1 MIATQETTTLTV
13 PAPAKINLYF
23 NIIGRRSD
31 GYHIVD
37 SLIAFTRL
45 GDTLTVRAG
54 NPLDIVGEG
63 PFSADLPPA
72 PQNLVYR
79 AAETLAAAAGVPAF
93 AHISIEKNLPIAAG
107 IGGGSSDAA
116 AAMKALTNLWN
127 LEQENFDLAE
137 IGLSLGADL
146 PVCLR
151 AQTTYAGGIGE
162 ILEAGPVLPQAGVV
176 LVNPGIAL
184 ATPTVFA
191 ARKGPFTLENRFSH
205 APENV
210 AELGKMLAERG
221 NDLTEP
227 AISLCPEIQTILN
240 ALEATPGCRLARMSG
255 SGATCFALY
264 DDTTKAEAAADQVAR
279 DGWWVAATEL
289 IT

>member
-79 AAETLAAAAGVPAF
+79 AAETLAAVPF
-93 AHISIEKNLPIAAG
+93 PTDHLSRVMVENL
-107 IGGGSSDAA
+107 
-116 AAMKALTNLWN
+116 
-127 LEQENFDLAE
+127 
-137 IGLSLGADL
+137 ADHL
-146 PVCLR
+146 NKMSKHDFVELVR
-151 AQTTYAGGIGE
+151 QT
-162 ILEAGPVLPQAGVV
+162 L
-176 LVNPGIAL
+176 AL
-184 ATPTVFA
+184 ATQSFAVADPYAAIIATVVMENFFMA
-191 ARKGPFTLENRFSH
+191 VLENKKH
-205 APENV
+205 INTIT
-210 AELGKMLAERG
+210 K
-221 NDLTEP
+221 LT
-227 AISLCPEIQTILN
+227 AFD
-240 ALEATPGCRLARMSG
+240 AY
-255 SGATCFALY
+255 F
-264 DDTTKAEAAADQVAR
+264 KAR
-279 DGWWVAATEL
+279 DAHLRTFA
-289 IT
+289 